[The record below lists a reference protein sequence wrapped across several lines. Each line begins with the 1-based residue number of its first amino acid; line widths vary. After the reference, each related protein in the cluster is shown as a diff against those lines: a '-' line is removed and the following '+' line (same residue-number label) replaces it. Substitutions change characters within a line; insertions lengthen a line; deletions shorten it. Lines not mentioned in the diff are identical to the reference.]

1 VGGEPEETFVRIAA
15 SLLLSLAILL
25 PVAAGADGLT
35 RNVSSLSD
43 AEIDARLAFIEE
55 RLDAG
60 ETHAKYWQWG
70 WTGVYAAGMAIGTAQ
85 AAMTDSGKNRADY
98 ITTAVKATIGTT
110 RLLVWRHPGR
120 NGADEIDE
128 RLYGNTRSA
137 KERRLMR
144 GEEILQNVAHKA
156 EERWNWKAHAGNI
169 GLNLIGAG
177 FILGFGHATD
187 AAESFGVGV
196 VVGTA
201 HILSAPKRGIQDL
214 EDYQSRFGMKSSRGW
229 DWSITPTLGGAA
241 LNVTF

>member
-1 VGGEPEETFVRIAA
+1 VRANVVLL
-15 SLLLSLAILL
+15 SLLLVL
-25 PVAAGADGLT
+25 PGAALVLPGAAGADGLT
-35 RNVSSLSD
+35 RNVSALSD
-43 AEIDARLAFIEE
+43 AELDQRIAFIEE

-60 ETHAKYWQWG
+60 ENHAKYWQWG
-70 WTGVYAAGMAIGTAQ
+70 WTGAYATGIAIGTAR
-85 AAMTDSGKNRADY
+85 AVMTDDGENRADY

-120 NGADEIDE
+120 NGADALDP
-128 RLYGNTRSA
+128 RLWGNTRSA
-137 KERRLMR
+137 KERRLQR
-144 GEEILQNVAHKA
+144 GEEILQEVADEA
-156 EERWNWKAHAGNI
+156 EQRWDWRAHAGNV

-177 FILGFGHATD
+177 FILGFGNSID

-196 VVGTA
+196 AVGTA

-214 EDYQSRFGMKSSRGW
+214 DDYQSRFGMKSSKRW